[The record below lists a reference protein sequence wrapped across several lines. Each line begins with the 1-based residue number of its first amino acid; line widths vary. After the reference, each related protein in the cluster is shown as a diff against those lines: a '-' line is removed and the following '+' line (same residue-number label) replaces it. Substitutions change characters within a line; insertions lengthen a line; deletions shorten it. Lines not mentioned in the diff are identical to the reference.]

1 MNERVKRKVVMMVV
15 MMTTAPKYIQEQLLA
30 LVRSQWWVRPVVRS
44 SMTMPT

>member
-1 MNERVKRKVVMMVV
+1 MKRKVVMMTVV
-15 MMTTAPKYIQEQLLA
+15 TMTAPKYIQEQLLA